1 MSAMPTLNAASI
13 QNFLFQVGLR
23 AAEYLPHILLA
34 LLTLWIGFAV
44 TNFLVKAL
52 TRVLHHRHV
61 DITVSVFLQSLV
73 SIAFKVLVIISVA
86 AMIGVQV
93 TSFIAVLG
101 AATLAVGMSLQG
113 SLGNFAGGILILLL
127 KPFNMDEEIEAQG
140 QRGVV
145 ERIDVF
151 STVIRRGDGT
161 IAILP
166 NGALSNSVIVN
177 HSRKAK

>member
-1 MSAMPTLNAASI
+1 LHVPD
-13 QNFLFQVGLR
+13 Q
-23 AAEYLPHILLA
+23 LP
-34 LLTLWIGFAV
+34 
-44 TNFLVKAL
+44 
-52 TRVLHHRHV
+52 
-61 DITVSVFLQSLV
+61 
-73 SIAFKVLVIISVA
+73 
-86 AMIGVQV
+86 
-93 TSFIAVLG
+93 FIAVLG

-127 KPFNMDEEIEAQG
+127 KPFKMDEEIEAQG